1 MHDKGIQLLI
11 VLEYLS
17 VGILEGIITKTVPSY
32 WGLSLRVSV
41 FSFDLLKVYEGY
53 QMDLYYPV
61 PRLDKGLLNL
71 LFSGCY
77 T

>member
-1 MHDKGIQLLI
+1 MHGKGILFPI

-17 VGILEGIITKTVPSY
+17 VGILEGMITETVPSY

-41 FSFDLLKVYEGY
+41 FLFDLLKVYEGY

-61 PRLDKGLLNL
+61 PRLDKSLLNL

>member
-1 MHDKGIQLLI
+1 MHGKGILFPI

-17 VGILEGIITKTVPSY
+17 VGILEGMIAKTVPSY
-32 WGLSLRVSV
+32 WELSLRVSV

-61 PRLDKGLLNL
+61 PRLDKDLLNL